1 MSQSH
6 LYQTIHSKRSSL
18 EYARMVDTLNDRNKQ
33 LHRAERATRQYRL
46 WLHLALFA
54 CLVFMVAAIA
64 GGAK

>member
-6 LYQTIHSKRSSL
+6 LHQIINSPRATA

-33 LHRAERATRQYRL
+33 LHTAERQTRQYRL

-54 CLVFMVAAIA
+54 CLVFIVAAIA